1 MRLLALCTC
10 LEVTSNLPQGC
21 APQNYAILLFAYLL
35 RLPYL
40 VAVHSAL
47 SLNGGIVTLIIIA
60 RFVGKTFPKKISRI
74 SIHVYRNTVPPWLIS
89 HNRRE
94 KQDKW
99 TVGEKRTKQ
108 E

>member
-1 MRLLALCTC
+1 M
-10 LEVTSNLPQGC
+10 P
-21 APQNYAILLFAYLL
+21 PQNYAILLFAYLL
-35 RLPYL
+35 WLPYL

-47 SLNGGIVTLIIIA
+47 SLNGGIVTLIA
-60 RFVGKTFPKKISRI
+60 RFLHVGKTFTKKISRI

-94 KQDKW
+94 KQDEW